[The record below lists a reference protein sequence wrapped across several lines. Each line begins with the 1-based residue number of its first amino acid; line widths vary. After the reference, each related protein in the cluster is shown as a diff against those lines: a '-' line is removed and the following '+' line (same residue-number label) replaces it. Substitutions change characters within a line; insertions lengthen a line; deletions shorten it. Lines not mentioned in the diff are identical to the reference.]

1 VFRIKH
7 LADVAGQRVFADI
20 GTFMLERTIRS
31 FIESNDPVICNE
43 EFEGVPSIS
52 EGIAQGAD
60 RHHGLQ
66 S

>member
-1 VFRIKH
+1 MFTIKY

-31 FIESNDPVICNE
+31 FIEFNATVICNQ

-52 EGIAQGAD
+52 KRIAEGAYL
-60 RHHGLQ
+60 HN
-66 S
+66 